1 MDSGASVHMSSS
13 DGMLL
18 QRLSISTSSILVGN
32 GSSISSDGITLIF
45 AWTFPPKR
53 KSDVHQQLIDFITYA
68 RTQFSVLVIFL
79 QADNNT
85 ELVNSSTSAFLAAH
99 GIMLRL
105 SCPYTYP
112 HNGKAEHYSYTQQYS
127 VHPASSRIHVPTI
140 LCRGPIHHLLTSE
153 PAPILLDHPWVPYT
167 HGFPTHVSM
176 AHHHSMTTFRSLD
189 RYATLTFRPHLR
201 TSLLPPPSHGVCL
214 RRVSLCSQSLS
225 VPQPMSSTYHTL
237 SSCRLQSVL
246 LPLCSLLNRRFLP

>member
-1 MDSGASVHMSSS
+1 MDSGASAHMSSS

-53 KSDVHQQLIDFITYA
+53 KSDVHQQLIA
-68 RTQFSVLVIFL
+68 RTQFSVLVMFL

-85 ELVNSSTSAFLAAH
+85 ELVNSSRSAFLAAH

-153 PAPILLDHPWVPYT
+153 PAPILLDHPWVSYT
-167 HGFPTHVSM
+167 RLYGTPPQYDHLQVFGSLCYPNLQATF
-176 AHHHSMTTFRSLD
+176 AHKLV
-189 RYATLTFRPHLR
+189 AT
-201 TSLLPPPSHGVCL
+201 PPSHGVCL

-225 VPQPMSSTYHTL
+225 VPQPMSSTYHSL